1 MGRSG
6 DELAGGGGDRS
17 RLRASD
23 AEREQVAAVLKA
35 AFTQGRLTRDE
46 FDVRVGQVFASRTY
60 ADLDALVADIPAGL
74 TRARPPEAAP
84 ELDRKKLIQRGT
96 AMGAGATVVI
106 SVAAVVITR
115 HPGVGVIVVPVAT
128 FFTTVLIAG
137 LLTIIS
143 WALDTAYR
151 RQGEPPPGGRGEA
164 YQRPAQA
171 DSTGSLPQIGH
182 EPPHAAEAGRRRLPR
197 SRLASPRPLPDL

>member
-60 ADLDALVADIPAGL
+60 ADLDALIADIPAGL
-74 TRARPPEAAP
+74 TRARPPEPAP
-84 ELDRKKLIQRGT
+84 DRKKLIQRGT

-106 SVAAVVITR
+106 STAAVAITR
-115 HPGVGVIVVPVAT
+115 QPGVGVIVVPVAT

-137 LLTIIS
+137 LLTILS
-143 WALDTAYR
+143 WVLDMAAS
-151 RQGEPPPGGRGEA
+151 RQPEPPPGVRGEA
-164 YQRPAQA
+164 HQRPAQA
-171 DSTGSLPQIGH
+171 DSTGSPPQIGH
-182 EPPHAAEAGRRRLPR
+182 EPPHTAEAGRRRLPR
-197 SRLASPRPLPDL
+197 PRLASPRPLPGL